1 MEKIENSEAQEPV
14 AEEVEEVV
22 EMARIPLK
30 RIAELKGDADS
41 TLKMLEK
48 SLGVSLDVDEDGEV
62 EIAGPSTNVFFAIP
76 VVRAIGRGFE
86 PRIAL
91 KLKKDEYGF
100 RVVDLRDY
108 AKNPTSMSRLKGRVI
123 GEKGKAKEIIEQEA
137 ECNLA
142 IWGHTVA
149 IIAPLD
155 VLDIATNAVFKLL
168 EGQPHAGVY
177 LYLEKNKRRRKEEE
191 LKNKGNMWK

>member
-1 MEKIENSEAQEPV
+1 MENEIIEEPI
-14 AEEVEEVV
+14 VEEVV
-22 EMARIPLK
+22 EMVRIPLK
-30 RIAELKGDADS
+30 RIAELKGDAGS
-41 TLKMLEK
+41 TIKMLEK
-48 SLGVSLDVDEDGEV
+48 NLNVEIEADDDGEV
-62 EIAGPSTNVFFAIP
+62 EIGGPSINVFFAIP

-91 KLKKDEYGF
+91 KLKNDEYGF

-108 AKNPTSMSRLKGRVI
+108 AHNPKSMARLKGRVI

-142 IWGHTVA
+142 IWGHTVGV
-149 IIAPLD
+149 IAPLD

-191 LKNKGNMWK
+191 IKNKGNMWK

>member
-1 MEKIENSEAQEPV
+1 MENENIEEPV
-14 AEEVEEVV
+14 IEEVA
-22 EMARIPLK
+22 EMVRIPLK

-41 TLKMLEK
+41 TIKMLEK
-48 SLGVSLDVDEDGEV
+48 SLGVEIEADDDGEV
-62 EIAGPSTNVFFAIP
+62 EIEGPSINVFFAIP

-91 KLKKDEYGF
+91 KLKNDEYGF
-100 RVVDLRDY
+100 RLIDLRDY
-108 AKNPTSMSRLKGRVI
+108 ASNPKSMARIKGRVI

-142 IWGHTVA
+142 IWGHTVGV
-149 IIAPLD
+149 IAPLD

-191 LKNKGNMWK
+191 IKNKGNMWK